1 LTFLNTRTLKDF
13 YSLSSDLK
21 WMKRRTRGI
30 STALSTVILSATII
44 SVSIFSAYV
53 ATDLF
58 EAQNQQ
64 AEYDQAKDLMFALAV
79 AVDSVSLKN
88 GSASYVRFNPRA
100 GGISFVRSWGHVT
113 IELSNG
119 THSVTRSYELNAVL
133 YRGGNRATAGTTSV
147 LRGNKV
153 ASSNWYEDFLVLT
166 PGSVPI
172 TWVYTQQYYGAK
184 IWLESARVMLTELGI
199 FHYFKALPDGSL
211 VPDVV
216 KVVELKFTKLD
227 YGYTISGSSIL
238 DVKARCENIDVEQYR
253 FSGSDL
259 TVKVTVT
266 IESTEYPSSPKS
278 CNKTYTVKSDGGKP
292 IVVYLSISDVK
303 LYLLG
308 G

>member
-1 LTFLNTRTLKDF
+1 
-13 YSLSSDLK
+13 
-21 WMKRRTRGI
+21 MKRRTRGI

-64 AEYDQAKDLMFALAV
+64 AEYDQAKELMFALAV
-79 AVDSVSLKN
+79 AVDSVALKE
-88 GSASYVRFNPRA
+88 GSATFVRFNPRA
-100 GGISFVRSWGHVT
+100 GGIGFVRSWGHITVKIT
-113 IELSNG
+113 NG
-119 THSVTRSYELNAVL
+119 TYSETVIDEDLNAVL
-133 YRGGNRATAGTTSV
+133 YRGGSRATVGTMSV

-153 ASSNWYEDFLVLT
+153 TSPNWYEDYLALA

-172 TWVYTQQYYGAK
+172 TWVYTQQYHGAK

-199 FHYFKALPDGSL
+199 FPYSKTLPNGSL
-211 VPDVV
+211 VSDVV
-216 KVVELKFTKLD
+216 KIVELKFTRLD
-227 YGYTISGSSIL
+227 YGYTVSGSSIL

-253 FSGSDL
+253 FSGSNINID
-259 TVKVTVT
+259 VTVT
-266 IESTEYPSSPKS
+266 IKSPEYASSLQTYT
-278 CNKTYTVKSDGGKP
+278 KTYTVKSEGKP
-292 IVVYLSISDVK
+292 IVVYLSTSNVN